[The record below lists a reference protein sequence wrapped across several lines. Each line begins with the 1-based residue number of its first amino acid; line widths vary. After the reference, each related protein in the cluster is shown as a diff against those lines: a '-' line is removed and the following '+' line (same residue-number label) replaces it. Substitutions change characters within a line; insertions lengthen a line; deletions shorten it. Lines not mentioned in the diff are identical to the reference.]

1 MTLDQELVDAA
12 IAQLNRRWPPE
23 EPGGAAAVRLDDG
36 RILTSVG
43 FDNIHASVTL
53 CQETG
58 AYCQAYTLDRAVTA
72 SVCVFRDPEDG
83 RHVILPP
90 CGVCQERLALW
101 GPDVE
106 VGVPDP
112 EDPTRWIARRLEEV
126 NPYYWAPHF
135 AGGVWPSTKQHSE

>member
-1 MTLDQELVDAA
+1 MTLDQALVDAA
-12 IAQLNRRWPPE
+12 IAQLDRRWPAD

-43 FDNIHASVTL
+43 LDNIHGSVAL

-58 AYCQAYTLDRAVTA
+58 AYCQAYTLDRRVTA
-72 SVCVFRDPEDG
+72 SVCVFRDPGDG
-83 RHVILPP
+83 RYVILPP

-112 EDPTRWIARRLEEV
+112 EDPTRWLSRRLVEV
-126 NPYYWAPHF
+126 NPYYWATHF
-135 AGGVWPSTKQHSE
+135 AGGAWPSTRMHSE

>member
-1 MTLDQELVDAA
+1 MTLDQALVDAA
-12 IAQLNRRWPPE
+12 IAQADRRWSPE

-43 FDNIHASVTL
+43 LDNIHGSVAL

-58 AYCQAYTLDRAVTA
+58 AYCQAYTLNRRVTA

-83 RHVILPP
+83 RYVILPP

-112 EDPTRWIARRLEEV
+112 EDPTRWVAHRLAELH
-126 NPYYWAPHF
+126 PHYWARHF
-135 AGGVWPSTKQHSE
+135 AGGSWPSQGLHAS